1 MRPNPSLDTDYATS
15 LNSLRGKTLPRVA
28 AMTLIF
34 EFLTQKS
41 NKKCTSLLLGL
52 SLQNPTAAT
61 TFVMLIP
68 SYTSLFQNKTT
79 ELSCTYPS
87 YPRLNSSAVKYEL
100 YARRALVLNCLKVVT
115 GQACFV
121 QSCFTM
127 DLLAYRQL
135 SLYSHDQAA

>member
-1 MRPNPSLDTDYATS
+1 
-15 LNSLRGKTLPRVA
+15 
-28 AMTLIF
+28 
-34 EFLTQKS
+34 
-41 NKKCTSLLLGL
+41 
-52 SLQNPTAAT
+52 
-61 TFVMLIP
+61 MLIP

-135 SLYSHDQAA
+135 SLYSRDQALDISAHSKYCRIAEHNYDDSALISP